1 MRKSRKIIL
10 SIAGAGTLA
19 VSASMAALAWGH
31 GYTSD
36 PPSRSALCAT
46 GEVTDCGAISY
57 EPQSVEGPKG
67 FPAAGPADG
76 EICSAG
82 LDQFAELDD
91 PRGGNWPATSVSAG
105 TQTFTWTMTAQHST
119 ATFDYY
125 LTNENYDPTQPLTR
139 DMLDLEPFASFAMGG
154 AKPDHEMNHEVT
166 LPERSGQQ
174 LILSVWNIADTV
186 NAFYSCID
194 VDFGGSGGGEETPT
208 DPATETPTSE
218 PSATPT
224 ADPGDG
230 TGCAA
235 AAWDASAVYTVG
247 DEVTHGGIAYR
258 ADWWTTGEEPGT
270 TGQWGVWK
278 QTADC

>member
-10 SIAGAGTLA
+10 SIVGAGTLA

-91 PRGGNWPATSVSAG
+91 PRGGNWPTTSVDAG
-105 TQTFTWTMTAQHST
+105 AQTFTWTMTAAHST

-125 LTNENYDPTQPLTR
+125 ITNENYDPTKPLTR
-139 DMLDLEPFASFAMGG
+139 AMLDLQPFASFAMGG
-154 AKPDHEMNHEVT
+154 ARPDHTMTHDVT
-166 LPERSGQQ
+166 LPERTGQH

-186 NAFYSCID
+186 NAFYSCVD

-208 DPATETPTSE
+208 ADPTGGEPT
-218 PSATPT
+218 
-224 ADPGDG
+224 DPGDG
-230 TGCAA
+230 TGCSAS
-235 AAWDASAVYTVG
+235 AWASSAVYTAG

-258 ADWWTTGEEPGT
+258 AGWWTTGEEPGT
-270 TGQWGVWK
+270 TGEWGVWK
-278 QTADC
+278 QTATC

>member
-1 MRKSRKIIL
+1 MRTKRRIIL
-10 SIAGAGTLA
+10 SIASAATLA

-36 PPSRSALCAT
+36 PPSRSALCAS
-46 GEVTDCGAISY
+46 GEVSNCGAISY
-57 EPQSVEGPKG
+57 EPQSVEGTKG

-76 EICSAG
+76 QICSAG
-82 LDQFAELDD
+82 HAEFAELDD
-91 PRGGNWPATSVSAG
+91 PRGGGWPATAVNAG
-105 TQTFTWTMTAQHST
+105 TRTFTWTMTAAHAT

-125 LTNENYDPTQPLTR
+125 LTNDRYDPNRPLTR

-154 AKPDHEMNHEVT
+154 AKPDHTMTHQVT
-166 LPERSGQQ
+166 LPERSGRQ

-194 VDFGGSGGGEETPT
+194 VDFGGGG
-208 DPATETPTSE
+208 
-218 PSATPT
+218 TPT
-224 ADPGDG
+224 ANP
-230 TGCAA
+230 TGGEPTPTPSSTPTGQPADCG
-235 AAWDASAVYTVG
+235 AWDATAVYTAG
-247 DEVTHGGIAYR
+247 DTVTHDGAEYR

-278 QTADC
+278 PIASC

>member
-10 SIAGAGTLA
+10 SIAGAATLA

-36 PPSRSALCAT
+36 PPSRSALCAD
-46 GEVTDCGAISY
+46 GEVTNCGAISY

-82 LDQFAELDD
+82 NDPFAPLDD
-91 PRGGNWPATSVSAG
+91 PRGGNWPTTSVSAG
-105 TQTFTWTMTAQHST
+105 PRTFTWTMTARHST

-125 LTNENYDPTQPLTR
+125 ITNSSYDPSQPLTR
-139 DMLDLEPFASFAMGG
+139 SDLGLTPIASFSMGG
-154 AKPDHEMNHEVT
+154 AQPDHTMNHTVT
-166 LPERSGQQ
+166 LPSRTGQH
-174 LILSVWNIADTV
+174 LVLAVWNIADTV

-194 VDFGGSGGGEETPT
+194 VDFSGGGSGEPT
-208 DPATETPTSE
+208 DDPPTS
-218 PSATPT
+218 S
-224 ADPGDG
+224 DPG
-230 TGCAA
+230 TGEGCTA
-235 AAWDASAVYTVG
+235 AAWAATAVYTG
-247 DEVTHGGIAYR
+247 GSKVTHEGVAYT
-258 ADWWTTGEEPGT
+258 ASWWTQGEEPGT

-278 QTADC
+278 QTATC